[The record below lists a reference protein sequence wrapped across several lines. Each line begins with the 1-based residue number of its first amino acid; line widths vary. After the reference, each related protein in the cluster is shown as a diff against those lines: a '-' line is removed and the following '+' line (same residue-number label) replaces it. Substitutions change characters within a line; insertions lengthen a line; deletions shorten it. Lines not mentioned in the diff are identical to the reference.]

1 MDAVVELMPGV
12 DSGFCPVGERFSGL
26 KRALRACAATA
37 AQHLGDAIAEHRASA
52 PVGDAP
58 GTGAEEENVDYE
70 DVAKKLIVY
79 SRSLAKGSLSTVR
92 GASMGEEPVLQY
104 LSKIEGGVAPSEIAK
119 RLGYS
124 RARMSHILNS
134 LEKKGYIERVPDAN
148 DRRRVIVWIT
158 VEGKERAQEKGD
170 ASAKA
175 LAKQLEA
182 LGESDAS
189 ELVRILNKAYS
200 ITYDQD
206 DYLNNL

>member
-1 MDAVVELMPGV
+1 MDAVMELMPGV
-12 DSGFCPVGERFSGL
+12 DSGFCPVGERFSDL

-158 VEGKERAQEKGD
+158 VEGTLKRRATPAPKRSPSSSRPWARATP
-170 ASAKA
+170 ASSCAFSTKPT
-175 LAKQLEA
+175 
-182 LGESDAS
+182 AS
-189 ELVRILNKAYS
+189 PTTR
-200 ITYDQD
+200 TTT
-206 DYLNNL
+206 

>member
-1 MDAVVELMPGV
+1 MDAAMELMPGV
-12 DSGFCPVGERFSGL
+12 DSGFCPVGTRLSDL

-58 GTGAEEENVDYE
+58 DTGAEEENVDYE

-134 LEKKGYIERVPDAN
+134 LEKKGYIERIPDVS